1 MWAPLSAHCSL
12 SSLSSLRLSLSLSL
26 SSIAVAIAVAIAV
39 VLAHQCLAAAD
50 EL

>member
-12 SSLSSLRLSLSLSL
+12 SSLSSSPRLSLSL
-26 SSIAVAIAVAIAV
+26 SSIAVPIAVAIAV